1 MAIANEVVQDPR
13 YNWVF
18 CYTDD
23 SLPTTSSIK
32 INGVNAKQYVV
43 YKTAGGWNPPV
54 GAPSQ
59 GAIGFTYIPNTFI
72 LGDTF
77 VVSTSSG
84 DSTISD
90 YGPVTSSGM
99 VLYYDASLNYSFS
112 GTGTT
117 WYNIAT
123 AGSYT
128 GTLSGGAS
136 FNSGDGGSIFFD
148 GIDDVVSIGDS
159 TGLNFTN
166 SSGTIS
172 IWMKTSVVSQSGY
185 LISKNMDST
194 GGWGI
199 AVHTDGTTYFETKN
213 NASGGSAAYR
223 FSNTVVNDNVWHN
236 IVVTFTTSTTVV
248 ANNTIAIYIDGALAQ
263 GTITQSLVYG
273 GNTSKNVEL
282 GRRYQ
287 GNYYS
292 GYIANVQIW
301 EKNLTSA
308 QIFQNYNYL
317 KTRFTTEGPIAANG
331 MTVNLDS
338 NNSNSLALNSS
349 TWNDIS
355 GTGNF
360 GTIYGAY
367 FSYLNGGILTFD
379 GINDYVGIP
388 NNANIQATNGT
399 LSAWFKTAATAA
411 NFYGVAVKVFHY
423 GFYVF
428 GGNLV
433 VYDWGNGV
441 TRNSG
446 IYVADNQW
454 RFVTLTYTNAASNN
468 AKLYVNGVL
477 VFTTTMGKT
486 SDNYAFTAGQGG
498 GGGQFL
504 PGSIGDIQLYNRVLT
519 VSEIQQN
526 YNVSKNRF
534 QSFPFGVYGSLLQYV
549 DVGNKQSY
557 IGTGSTLSDVSG
569 AGTNNTLE
577 NSPTFLSE
585 AGGILQFNG
594 TSQRINMG
602 SSTYLNVVN
611 FTFSIWVLVLTGGA
625 DDQYLA
631 VRWSNTNSNN
641 GWLFLFNQVTR
652 KFYIQGQE
660 AASVFTLTSTN
671 TYSRDT
677 WYNVTGTKSGST
689 WSLYVNGVL
698 DKSESLGVGTS
709 AFLTNTLYL
718 AGTFSVGGNY
728 YSNCKISQARF
739 YNRAL
744 TLEEVKY
751 NYDTYRL
758 RYS

>member
-1 MAIANEVVQDPR
+1 MAIANDVFQYPA
-13 YNWVF
+13 YNWVYCF
-18 CYTDD
+18 TDD
-23 SLPTTSSIK
+23 YLPTTSSIK
-32 INGVNAKQYVV
+32 INGVNAKQFVTY
-43 YKTAGGWNPPV
+43 TAANGWSPAV
-54 GAPSQ
+54 GAASQ
-59 GAIGFTYIPNTFI
+59 GVIGFTYTPNTFI

-99 VLYYDASLNYSFS
+99 VLYYDASLNYSYS

-128 GTLSGGAS
+128 GTLSGGAVY
-136 FNSGDGGSIFFD
+136 NSGDGGSILFD
-148 GIDDVVSIGDS
+148 GVDDVVSVGSS

-166 SSGTIS
+166 STGTIS

-194 GGWGI
+194 GGWGL

-236 IVVTFTTSTTVV
+236 IVIVFTTSTTVV
-248 ANNTIAIYIDGALAQ
+248 ANNTISLYIDGALAQ
-263 GTITQSLVYG
+263 GTLTQSLVYG
-273 GNTSKNVEL
+273 GNTAKGVEL

-301 EKNLTSA
+301 EKGLTGA
-308 QIFQNYNYL
+308 QVFQNYNYL
-317 KTRFTTEGPIAANG
+317 KTRFNVGGLIPAKG
-331 MTVNLDS
+331 LVLNLNA
-338 NNSNSLALNSS
+338 NNSKSFALNSS

-355 GTGNF
+355 GTGNNGSISGSLF
-360 GTIYGAY
+360 N
-367 FSYLNGGILTFD
+367 YLNGGSFTFD
-379 GINDYVGIP
+379 GINDETDAG
-388 NNANIQATNGT
+388 NGASLKLTQGT
-399 LSAWFKTAATAA
+399 LCVWMKTTSKTVAYQAIVTKAL
-411 NFYGVAVKVFHY
+411 NYGIY
-423 GFYVF
+423 NY
-428 GGNLV
+428 GGNLLL
-433 VYDWGNGV
+433 YDWANAVNRDSGV
-441 TRNSG
+441 SISDGTWKSL
-446 IYVADNQW
+446 I
-454 RFVTLTYTNAASNN
+454 LTFTSAASNN
-468 AKLYVNGVL
+468 AKVYINGVL

-486 SDNYAFTAGQGG
+486 SDTYNLYVGG
-498 GGGQFL
+498 TGGGQYF
-504 PGSIGDIQLYNRVLT
+504 PGSIGEVQVYNRVL
-519 VSEIQQN
+519 SLYEIQN
-526 YNVSKNRF
+526 LYNVSKPRYL
-534 QSFPFGVYGSLLQYV
+534 SFPFGIYSNLVQYV

-594 TSQRINMG
+594 TSQRVNMG

-631 VRWSNTNSNN
+631 VRWSNTNSSN
-641 GWLFLFNQVTR
+641 GWLFIFNQVTR

-739 YNRAL
+739 YSRAL
-744 TLEEVKY
+744 TLEEIQNNY
-751 NYDTYRL
+751 NTYKS
-758 RYS
+758 RYP